1 MNMKSNEQLKKEN
14 PELYRVAREGG
25 TEIPGTSELLHVDDD
40 GMFHCAVCN
49 ALLFSSDTKFE
60 SGSGWPSFTDPV
72 SKDAVKLID
81 DSTLGMRRT
90 EVRCANCDA
99 HLGHVFPDGPERKG
113 EGERDFGRHDRYCIN
128 GVCLD
133 LQNN

>member
-1 MNMKSNEQLKKEN
+1 MKTDEQLRQEN
-14 PELYRVAREGG
+14 PELYKIAREGG
-25 TEIPGTSELLHVDDD
+25 TEMPGSSEYLHIDDD
-40 GMFHCAVCN
+40 GMFHCAVCD
-49 ALLFSSDTKFE
+49 AALFSSDTKFD

-72 SKDAVKLID
+72 NKAAVLLVH
-81 DSTLGMRRT
+81 DSSHGMRRT
-90 EVRCANCDA
+90 EVRCANCKA

-128 GVCLD
+128 GVSLN

>member
-1 MNMKSNEQLKKEN
+1 MKDDKTLKEEN

-25 TEIPGTSELLHVDDD
+25 TEAPGSSDLLHVDEE
-40 GMFHCAVCN
+40 GMFHCAVCGV
-49 ALLFSSDTKFE
+49 ALFSSDTKFD
-60 SGSGWPSFTDPV
+60 SGSGWPSFTDPI
-72 SKDAVKLID
+72 KKEAVTLIED
-81 DSTLGMRRT
+81 TSHGMRRT
-90 EVRCANCDA
+90 EVRCAKCDA

-133 LQNN
+133 MQEK